1 MTRFRKKFQFF
12 QISKYKYKNGLPLMR
27 SFCNTNVHAQE
38 ASAANIGTGQLQC
51 HLT

>member
-27 SFCNTNVHAQE
+27 SFCNTNVHAQ
-38 ASAANIGTGQLQC
+38 AANAPNIGTVQSQY